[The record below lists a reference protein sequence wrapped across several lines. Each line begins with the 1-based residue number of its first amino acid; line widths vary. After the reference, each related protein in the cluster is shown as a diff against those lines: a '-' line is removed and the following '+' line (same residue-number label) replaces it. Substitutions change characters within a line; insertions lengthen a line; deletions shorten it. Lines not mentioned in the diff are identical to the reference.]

1 MGEKRSNFVEFT
13 CSDIKKMISNT
24 GPESK
29 KKGQQIFCC
38 QRAIRKLMEGL

>member
-24 GPESK
+24 GPENK
-29 KKGQQIFCC
+29 KKVNKFFAVNA
-38 QRAIRKLMEGL
+38 RYEN